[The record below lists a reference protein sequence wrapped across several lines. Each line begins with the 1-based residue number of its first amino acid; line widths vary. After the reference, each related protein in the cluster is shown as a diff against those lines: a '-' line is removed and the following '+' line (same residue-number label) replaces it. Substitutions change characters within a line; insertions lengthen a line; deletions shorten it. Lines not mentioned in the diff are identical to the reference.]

1 MSERIAV
8 PALAARTWPWLGS
21 LLGSGVAVYLR
32 SMLGLI
38 LVWYV
43 VAWSIGNQALLPTPW
58 QVAESLWQLLLG
70 GEIFDAAGTSLWR
83 LALSFVIAAVIGL
96 PLGLLMGLSRLA
108 DELIDPV
115 VELLRPISGIA
126 WLPLALFIFGVGHE
140 LPIFIM
146 TYVALF
152 PILLNTLSGVRQT
165 DPTLI
170 RAAQTMGVGRWVV
183 VRQVVL
189 PAALPSILV
198 GVRIAGGAC
207 WSALVAAELVG
218 APSGLGF
225 SIEWYRQLLM
235 TPKVI
240 AFIAVIA
247 LLGYLTD
254 RGLRHLQRR
263 LTPWATGI
271 GDLP

>member
-1 MSERIAV
+1 
-8 PALAARTWPWLGS
+8 
-21 LLGSGVAVYLR
+21 
-32 SMLGLI
+32 
-38 LVWYV
+38 
-43 VAWSIGNQALLPTPW
+43 
-58 QVAESLWQLLLG
+58 
-70 GEIFDAAGTSLWR
+70 
-83 LALSFVIAAVIGL
+83 
-96 PLGLLMGLSRLA
+96 
-108 DELIDPV
+108 
-115 VELLRPISGIA
+115 
-126 WLPLALFIFGVGHE
+126 
-140 LPIFIM
+140 M

-189 PAALPSILV
+189 PAALPSVLV
-198 GVRIAGGAC
+198 GMRLAGGAC

-225 SIEWYRQLLM
+225 AIEWYRQLLM

-254 RGLRHLQRR
+254 RGLRYLQRR

-271 GDLP
+271 GDVP